1 MIILLIA
8 GPTLYGPEMSL
19 MNITLPEGSIL
30 EMRHQI
36 LQTRYTNVMVILG
49 MLV

>member
-19 MNITLPEGSIL
+19 MNITQPEVS
-30 EMRHQI
+30 
-36 LQTRYTNVMVILG
+36 ILG
-49 MLV
+49 MKLLTLKIHYMSVMAILGMSV

>member
-8 GPTLYGPEMSL
+8 GPTLYGPEMSM

-30 EMRHQI
+30 EMRRQI